1 MRFAAVLCDLD
12 GVLVDSGAAVE
23 SVWREWAV
31 AQGLDADAVAHAS
44 HGVPTREVI
53 ASVAPHLPAAEEAE
67 RLEAVH
73 AATGGDALPGA
84 AELLA
89 AAPPEALAVVTSCGH
104 ELAAA
109 RLRAAGL
116 PEPAILVTAD
126 AVRRGKPAPDAYLVA
141 AQALGAD
148 PSGCVVI
155 EDAPAGIRAG
165 RAAGMTVWAVTT
177 THSADELTDAHH
189 TASDLAA
196 LLEPLGLA

>member
-12 GVLVDSGAAVE
+12 GVLVDSGDAVE
-23 SVWREWAV
+23 PCGASGPPAR
-31 AQGLDADAVAHAS
+31 GSTRTPSRHAS

-53 ASVAPHLPAAEEAE
+53 ASVAPHLPAAEEAA

-89 AAPPEALAVVTSCGH
+89 AAPADALAVVTSCGAP
-104 ELAAA
+104 LAAA

-116 PEPAILVTAD
+116 PEPAD
-126 AVRRGKPAPDAYLVA
+126 PRDRRRRRRGKPSPDAYLVA
-141 AQALGAD
+141 AQALGAE
-148 PSGCVVI
+148 PTECVVI
-155 EDAPAGIRAG
+155 EDAPAGVRAG

-177 THSADELTDAHH
+177 THTPDELAEADR
-189 TASDLAA
+189 TAPDLAA
-196 LLEPLGLA
+196 LLKPLGLA